1 MQLDERTAAAAARR
15 EGGSVGLSK
24 ARLARVSGRPA
35 WGLASASLGLE
46 ACVAYRREVL
56 DAEVGRLGR
65 VRVRVGVRVRVRVEV
80 GVRVR
85 V

>member
-56 DAEVGRLGR
+56 DAEIGRL
-65 VRVRVGVRVRVRVEV
+65 VKVRVGL
-80 GVRVR
+80 GLGLGLWLGLGLG
-85 V
+85 